1 MVRGNFQRRLEQA
14 QSRKEQA
21 AQNKVTKAH
30 EKALS
35 SIVKKARS
43 AVHIWLAGE
52 EEVCKYSFFKRRVCT
67 DRKCKK
73 NHTLF
78 PLCEVMDKTVCERIA
93 QEETKQGGR
102 SRGRLLLGKHVELIG
117 DNRSNYKMP
126 ALSTIVYVVI
136 GGDMVYSEEVRDE
149 MGGDLG
155 EVGRKLTRT

>member
-1 MVRGNFQRRLEQA
+1 
-14 QSRKEQA
+14 
-21 AQNKVTKAH
+21 
-30 EKALS
+30 
-35 SIVKKARS
+35 
-43 AVHIWLAGE
+43 
-52 EEVCKYSFFKRRVCT
+52 
-67 DRKCKK
+67 
-73 NHTLF
+73 
-78 PLCEVMDKTVCERIA
+78 MDKTVCERIA